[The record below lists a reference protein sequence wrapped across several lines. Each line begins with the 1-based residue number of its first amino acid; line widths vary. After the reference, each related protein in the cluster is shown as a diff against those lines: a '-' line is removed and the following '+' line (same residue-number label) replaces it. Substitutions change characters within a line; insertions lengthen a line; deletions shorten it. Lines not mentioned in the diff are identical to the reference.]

1 MTDLS
6 MTMELRRYISDNLTF
21 YYANSSNFAFQE
33 CLANCIDQKYDA
45 TMTHASY
52 PNHNSYLKSSD
63 FCIVYN
69 KLLKS
74 CQSEKKL
81 ILDESYPDL
90 CELLIQNGQKCMVII
105 IIYCRFEF

>member
-1 MTDLS
+1 MPIVP
-6 MTMELRRYISDNLTF
+6 IS
-21 YYANSSNFAFQE
+21 FQE

-45 TMTHASY
+45 RMTHASY
-52 PNHNSYLKSSD
+52 PNHNSYHKSSD

-105 IIYCRFEF
+105 YCRFEF